1 MTTLPSTSPSMK
13 KPASMLLHKITLEDF
28 GAYRGKQSL
37 DLTPK
42 RHKPIILIGGLNGCG
57 KTTLLDAIQL
67 VLYGARARCSGRGS
81 KAYDTYLR
89 ESINR
94 QADPT
99 QGSAITLE
107 FTVTVDGQE
116 HHYRVI
122 RSWHTSGKSLKE
134 FLNVFVDEEYGEKA
148 KSGREAKPEGK
159 YSRLLSEG
167 WADHVEDL
175 LPLEI
180 ASLSFFDGEKIESLA
195 DPDRAASVI
204 QSAVHSLLGVST
216 VQQLRTDLAALQR
229 RQKLSDEEQHLMD
242 NIHAQESERDRVQQE
257 LADARQEQAGRR
269 TELSKAQR
277 ALETLERAF
286 QKEGGNLYERRLEL
300 EAEHKQVTE
309 QLAEL
314 RGALAQVAAGPL
326 PLLMLTDQLKD
337 VRKQAKR
344 EETAAEANQVLDVL
358 NERDAWILEQLPAAA
373 KKDLLKALKADR
385 AQRAKATK
393 LKVDYQLPHDAL
405 AQLQVLDE
413 VLVRDKARAA
423 ELGAQTAE
431 VSERLDQ
438 LDRQLA
444 GVPSQSKVEALQVAR
459 TDQLQVVAAAESTCE
474 RGEEQITDLKRRREY
489 VTGQLERAHNEF
501 VRTKVKAEE
510 VERIIKYSERAR
522 QTLERFSEALL
533 QRHISRLEFAVLQSF
548 KDLMRKQ
555 GLVHGLRIDTDKF
568 TLTLTEADGEII
580 DPGRLSAGER
590 QLLAVSLLWGLMKVA
605 GSRLPNVIDTP
616 LGRLDSRHREHLV
629 DRYFPNASEQVL
641 LLSTD
646 EEIDEYLLGRLKKS
660 VARTYTLVHDDTKFT
675 TSVVEGYWWGSGA
688 QHVA

>member
-1 MTTLPSTSPSMK
+1 MTTLPSTSPSTK

-42 RHKPIILIGGLNGCG
+42 RNKPVILIGGLNGCG

-67 VLYGARARCSGRGS
+67 VLYGARARCSGRSS

-116 HHYRVI
+116 HYYRVI
-122 RSWHTSGKSLKE
+122 RSWRTSGKSLKE

-148 KSGREAKPEGK
+148 KSGRKAKPEGK

-229 RQKLSDEEQHLMD
+229 RQKLSDEEQHLMA
-242 NIHAQESERDRVQQE
+242 NIRAQESERDRVQQE
-257 LADARQEQAGRR
+257 LADARQEQASRR
-269 TELSKAQR
+269 TELGKAQR

-326 PLLMLTDQLKD
+326 PLLMLSDQLTD
-337 VRKQAKR
+337 VWKQAKR
-344 EETAAEANQVLDVL
+344 EETAAEAHQVLDVL

-373 KKDLLKALKADR
+373 QKDLLEALKADR
-385 AQRAKATK
+385 AQRAKAAK

-459 TDQLQVVAAAESTCE
+459 TAQLQVVAAAKSTCE

-555 GLVHGLRIDTDKF
+555 GLVNDLRIDTDKF
-568 TLTLTEADGEII
+568 TLTLADADGEII

-660 VARTYTLVHDDTKFT
+660 VAHTYTLVHDDTKFT